1 MNMDAQ
7 GHEANPKLEGEASP
21 SPRGRPGRRGA
32 EEKTQAVLELLSG
45 KTAIDF
51 LARRFGVREQTAE
64 QWREDF
70 DPAGGESV
78 AQSS

>member
-45 KTAIDF
+45 KTTVYYRSISLAGIWPF
-51 LARRFGVREQTAE
+51 LLDDDGRLN
-64 QWREDF
+64 
-70 DPAGGESV
+70 
-78 AQSS
+78 